1 MSIFRPKGNFL
12 PTNVSNGLN
21 APQNEAVLYT
31 EGPLLVLAG
40 AGTGKTRVLTSRVA
54 HILYSGLAR
63 PFEILAVTFTN
74 RAASEMRERITKVL
88 GTGIDGLWLGTFHS
102 LGLRILRRFGEEIG
116 LRDNFTIIDSDDQ
129 LRLIKQLLKIND
141 VDDKQTP
148 AKMIAI
154 LINRW
159 KDKGLKVTQIPLH
172 EHGIAKDIY
181 EQYQERL
188 MILNAVDFGDLLLHC
203 LTIFQKNPSILE
215 KYQKQFRYIHV
226 DEYQDTN
233 VTQYLWLRLLSQTY
247 QNICCVGDDDQ
258 SIYGWRGAEVG
269 NILRFEKD
277 FPDSKIIRLEQ
288 NYRSTSNIIKT
299 AAELIANNSERLGK
313 TLWTEKEEGEKVII
327 RGVWDPEDEA
337 RYVGEEVENLHRQK
351 ISLKNIAILMRAG
364 FQTREFEERFLQIA
378 IPYKVIGGFRFYE
391 RQEIKDAI
399 AYTRLLV
406 QPDDAL
412 AFERI
417 INIPKRGIGSSTIQ
431 NLHTLARENGVSLPK
446 IAEHYGFHQ
455 AKGQVR
461 TQLVQFFTNLERWR
475 RILQNGEEH
484 HVSVVKLM
492 LDESGYTKMWMDD
505 KSPDAQGRL
514 ENLKELVSAIEEFD
528 TLQSFLE
535 HVSLV
540 MENSQ
545 NESIDQ
551 VTLMTLHAAKGLEYD
566 YVFLCGWEE
575 GLFPHAKSLDESGE
589 AGLEEERRLGYV
601 GISRAKKKAF
611 ITHAKQRRIY
621 GRWQNSTP
629 SRFLKELPDKHVIKI
644 SASGQE
650 KDFNGS
656 AFRKS
661 TLSNQ
666 KFHDYEMND
675 RVFHEKFGYGK
686 VIGVEEEYVTI
697 DFDTGSTR
705 QILSAYVDHA

>member
-1 MSIFRPKGNFL
+1 MSMLENDGNFL
-12 PTNVSNGLN
+12 PANMSHGLN
-21 APQNEAVLYT
+21 APQNEAVLST

-54 HILYSGLAR
+54 HILHSGLAR

-74 RAASEMRERITKVL
+74 RAASEMRERIIKAL
-88 GTGIDGLWLGTFHS
+88 GGAVDGLWLGTFHS
-102 LGLRILRRFGEEIG
+102 LGLRILRRFGEEVG
-116 LRDNFTIIDSDDQ
+116 LRENFTIIDSDDQ
-129 LRLIKQLLKIND
+129 LRLIKQLLKLND
-141 VDDKQTP
+141 IDDKQTP

-159 KDKGLKVTQIPLH
+159 KDKGLKVDQIPIQ
-172 EHGIAKDIY
+172 EQGIAKDIY

-233 VTQYLWLRLLSQTY
+233 VTQYLWLRLLCQSY

-277 FPDSKIIRLEQ
+277 FPDAKIVRLEQ

-313 TLWTEKEEGEKVII
+313 TLWTEKEEGEKVVI
-327 RGVWDPEDEA
+327 RGVWDAEDEA
-337 RYVGEEVENLHRQK
+337 RFVGDEIENLHRQN
-351 ISLKNIAILMRAG
+351 IALKNIAILMRAG

-399 AYTRLLV
+399 AYIRLLV

-417 INIPKRGIGSSTIQ
+417 INIPKRGIGSTTIQ
-431 NLHTLARENGVSLPK
+431 NLHILARENGVSLPK
-446 IAEHYGFHQ
+446 IAEQYAFNQ
-455 AKGQVR
+455 AKGQIR
-461 TQLVQFFTNLERWR
+461 TQLLQFFTNLERWR
-475 RILQNGEEH
+475 RFLQKGEEC
-484 HVSVVKLM
+484 HVNVVKLM

-505 KSPDAQGRL
+505 RSPDAQGRL

-540 MENSQ
+540 MDNNQ
-545 NESIDQ
+545 NESVDQ

-575 GLFPHAKSLDESGE
+575 GLFPHSKSLDESGE

-611 ITHAKQRRIY
+611 ITHAKQRRVY

-629 SRFLKELPDKHVIKI
+629 SRFLKELPDKHVTRI

-650 KDFNGS
+650 KNYNGS
-656 AFRKS
+656 SLRKS
-661 TLSNQ
+661 TLSHQ

-686 VIGVEEEYVTI
+686 VIGVEDEYLTI
-697 DFDTGSTR
+697 DFDAGSTR

>member
-1 MSIFRPKGNFL
+1 MLGSDGDFL
-12 PTNVSNGLN
+12 STNVSDGLN
-21 APQNEAVLYT
+21 APQSEAVLCT

-54 HILYSGLAR
+54 HILHSGLAR

-74 RAASEMRERITKVL
+74 RAASEMRERITKAL

-129 LRLIKQLLKIND
+129 LRLIKQLLKVND
-141 VDDKQTP
+141 IDDKQTP

-159 KDKGLKVTQIPLH
+159 KDKGLKVNQIPLH
-172 EHGIAKDIY
+172 EQGIAKDIY

-188 MILNAVDFGDLLLHC
+188 MVLNAVDFGDLLLHC

-277 FPDSKIIRLEQ
+277 FPDAKIVRLEQ

-327 RGVWDPEDEA
+327 RGVWDAEDEA
-337 RYVGEEVENLHRQK
+337 RYVGEEVENLHRQN

-399 AYTRLLV
+399 AYIRLLV

-417 INIPKRGIGSSTIQ
+417 INIPKRGIGSATIQ
-431 NLHTLARENGVSLPK
+431 NLHMMARENGVSLPK

-455 AKGQVR
+455 AKGHVR

-475 RILQNGEEH
+475 RFLQNGEEH
-484 HVSVVKLM
+484 HVTVIKLM

-540 MENSQ
+540 MDNNQ
-545 NESIDQ
+545 NESVDQ

-575 GLFPHAKSLDESGE
+575 GIFPHAKSLDESGE

-629 SRFLKELPDKHVIKI
+629 SRFLKELPDNHVIRI
-644 SASGQE
+644 SPSGQE

-656 AFRKS
+656 TFRKS
-661 TLSNQ
+661 ALSNQ

-686 VIGVEEEYVTI
+686 VIGVEEEYITI